1 MNKITL
7 CGMSGYTDEDFQ
19 NLIEIIEP
27 IKERVSKIV
36 WTINY
41 TNIKDIFNLDSNFLF
56 NQLKSNYNIYFIFNQ
71 WMYRN
76 DFARNSYLFSGHI
89 KYGDICVN
97 LDTLERLKP
106 KFFENFDIIVQI
118 MIQHK
123 FDGFVLHN
131 KRFIFIYND
140 FLEYKGNP
148 HEGIHNLQKI
158 GEITQIEEYK
168 NIDDYFENIRPQ
180 KRDKYHFV
188 DAYVKYY
195 YSYPNSNH
203 CLLGCEND
211 QELFQKREH
220 LRRFFRLY
228 CYKNL
233 NLDFTV
239 DCLKHYILNNDLDE
253 FMKQA
258 FNEERILNDFYRYH
272 KLNDRSFE
280 DRQTWDLLE
289 IK

>member
-7 CGMSGYTDEDFQ
+7 CGMSGYTDEDFE
-19 NLIEIIEP
+19 NLIGIIEP
-27 IKERVSKIV
+27 IKERINKIV

-41 TNIKDIFNLDSNFLF
+41 SDIKDILRLGSNILF
-56 NQLKSNYNIYFIFNQ
+56 NQLKTNYNIFFIFNQ

-89 KYGDICVN
+89 KHGEICIN

-106 KFFENFDIIVQI
+106 KFFENFDSLINLMNQNQI
-118 MIQHK
+118 
-123 FDGFVLHN
+123 DGFVLYN

-140 FLEYKGNP
+140 YLEYRGNP
-148 HEGIHNLQKI
+148 HEGIQGLQKV
-158 GEITQIEEYK
+158 GEITKIDVYS
-168 NIDDYFENIRPQ
+168 NLDDYFENIRPQ

-203 CLLGCEND
+203 CLLGCENN
-211 QELFQKREH
+211 QELFQRREH
-220 LRRFFRLY
+220 LRRIFRLY
-228 CYKNL
+228 CSNELK
-233 NLDFTV
+233 LDFEV
-239 DCLKHYILNNDLDE
+239 KSLKDYILNNNLDD

-258 FNEERILNDFYRYH
+258 FNQERILNDFYRYH

-280 DRQTWDLLE
+280 DRQTWDLFT